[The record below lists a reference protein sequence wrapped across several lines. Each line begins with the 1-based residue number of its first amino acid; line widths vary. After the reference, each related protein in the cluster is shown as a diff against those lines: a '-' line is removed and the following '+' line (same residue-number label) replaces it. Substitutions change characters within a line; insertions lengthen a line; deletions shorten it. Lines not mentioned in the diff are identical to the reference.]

1 MEQFSS
7 KTVQEVVQC
16 LKAENFSSQVIQA
29 FEGKA
34 ILIFADTF
42 CCGMKISFM
51 PSSSTPVSL
60 LLFRLLQFRLLSF
73 RLLNVFT
80 SIYSNKS
87 YPTKILCYEIY

>member
-7 KTVQEVVQC
+7 KTVQEVVQW

-60 LLFRLLQFRLLSF
+60 YILLVRLLQF

-80 SIYSNKS
+80 SICSNKS
-87 YPTKILCYEIY
+87 YPTKI

>member
-7 KTVQEVVQC
+7 KTVQEVVQW

-60 LLFRLLQFRLLSF
+60 YILLFRLLQFRLLSF

-80 SIYSNKS
+80 SICSNKS
-87 YPTKILCYEIY
+87 YPTKI